1 MKLHELTPAAG
12 ATKPAYR
19 KGRGAG
25 SGNGKTA
32 GRGHKG
38 QWARSGGGVRPG
50 FEGGQMP
57 LARRLPKRGF
67 HNIFGTTYAPVNVSA
82 LEKFEDGAEVTAE
95 ILCNA
100 GIVKN
105 ALDGIKILGTGTL
118 TKKLTVKAAAFSAS
132 AKEKIEAAGGKA
144 RWFKVFQT
152 LKNAWSMPELRKKM
166 LYTLFIILIFRFG
179 SCIPVPFI
187 DTTLLSQ
194 YFEQAS
200 VNGSMLGYLDMFTGG
215 GLSRATIFAMSITPY
230 INASIILQLLT
241 VAIPALERMVK
252 DGGEEGR
259 EKIASWTRYL
269 GVLLGLLQG
278 LSYYALLRNGFGGKT
293 MLSNTGALAAV
304 TIIVTF
310 TAGTA
315 LIMWMGEHIT
325 QKGIGNGISIILFA
339 GIVSR
344 GPSLMRT
351 LVNLFQTGTSGIV
364 SGIAMIIVGLAIVVF
379 IVYMSNAE
387 RRIPVQYAKRVV
399 GRKMYGGQSTHL
411 PIKVNASGVMPIIF
425 ASSILSLPQTISMFW
440 HPESGSVGAHIL
452 NLFSQTSVFY
462 IVLYALLILAFAYF
476 YASIQFNPIEIA
488 NNLKKNGGFIPGFR
502 PGKPTSDFITKAL
515 GKVTFVGALFLAVVA
530 LLPLI
535 VGAVNSSLSN
545 VALGGTSVIIVVG
558 VALDTVKQM
567 EAQML
572 MRHHKGFLE

>member
-1 MKLHELTPAAG
+1 M
-12 ATKPAYR
+12 
-19 KGRGAG
+19 
-25 SGNGKTA
+25 
-32 GRGHKG
+32 
-38 QWARSGGGVRPG
+38 
-50 FEGGQMP
+50 
-57 LARRLPKRGF
+57 
-67 HNIFGTTYAPVNVSA
+67 
-82 LEKFEDGAEVTAE
+82 
-95 ILCNA
+95 
-100 GIVKN
+100 
-105 ALDGIKILGTGTL
+105 
-118 TKKLTVKAAAFSAS
+118 
-132 AKEKIEAAGGKA
+132 
-144 RWFKVFQT
+144 FQT
-152 LKNAWSMPELRKKM
+152 LKNAWAMPELRKKI

-187 DTTLLSQ
+187 DTQLLAQ

-200 VNGSMLGYLDMFTGG
+200 TNGSMLGYLDMFSGG

-259 EKIASWTRYL
+259 KKIASWTRYV

-278 LSYYALLRNGFGGKT
+278 LSYYALLRNQGF
-293 MLSNTGALAAV
+293 LSDKGVLAAV
-304 TIIVTF
+304 TIIMTF

-351 LVNLFQTGTSGIV
+351 LANLFQTGTSGIV
-364 SGIAMIIVGLAIVVF
+364 SGIVMIIVGLAIVVF

-440 HPESGSVGAHIL
+440 QPESGSVGAHIL

-535 VGAVNSSLSN
+535 VGAVNSGLRN

>member
-1 MKLHELTPAAG
+1 M
-12 ATKPAYR
+12 
-19 KGRGAG
+19 
-25 SGNGKTA
+25 
-32 GRGHKG
+32 
-38 QWARSGGGVRPG
+38 
-50 FEGGQMP
+50 
-57 LARRLPKRGF
+57 
-67 HNIFGTTYAPVNVSA
+67 
-82 LEKFEDGAEVTAE
+82 
-95 ILCNA
+95 
-100 GIVKN
+100 
-105 ALDGIKILGTGTL
+105 
-118 TKKLTVKAAAFSAS
+118 
-132 AKEKIEAAGGKA
+132 
-144 RWFKVFQT
+144 FQT
-152 LKNAWSMPELRKKM
+152 LKNAWSMPELRKKI
-166 LYTLFIILIFRFG
+166 LYTLFILLIFRFG

-187 DTTLLSQ
+187 NTTLLSE
-194 YFEQAS
+194 YFNQAA
-200 VNGSMLGYLDMFTGG
+200 VGGSMLGYLDMFTGG
-215 GLSRATIFAMSITPY
+215 GLSNATIFAMSITPY

-259 EKIASWTRYL
+259 KKIASWTRYL
-269 GVLLGLLQG
+269 AVILGLLQG
-278 LSYYALLRNGFGGKT
+278 FSYYALLRNQGF
-293 MLSNTGALAAV
+293 LSNTGALAGAA
-304 TIIVTF
+304 IILTF

-315 LIMWMGEHIT
+315 LIMWLGEHIT
-325 QKGIGNGISIILFA
+325 QNGIGNGISIILFA

-351 LVNLFQTGTSGIV
+351 LWNLLQTGTQGIV
-364 SGIAMIIVGLAIVVF
+364 SAVLMVVIGLAVVVF
-379 IVYMSNAE
+379 IVFMSNAE

-440 HPESGSVGAHIL
+440 QPETGTVGYHIL
-452 NLFSQTSVFY
+452 NLFSQANPFY
-462 IVLYALLILAFAYF
+462 IVVYGLLILAFAYF

-515 GKVTFVGALFLAVVA
+515 GKVTFVGAIFLAIVA
-530 LLPLI
+530 ILPLI
-535 VGAVNSSLSN
+535 VGAISPTLSN

-558 VALDTVKQM
+558 VALDTVKQL